1 VTPSLLDALG
11 CPYCGAVLFK
21 ESYYVR
27 CERDHRFRS
36 SLQRE
41 RVASGRSGP
50 RETGN
55 ALEVRSIQLRVIWH
69 ADRQEIGRLF
79 VFPLVDGE
87 GP

>member
-1 VTPSLLDALG
+1 MIPTLLDALG

-41 RVASGRSGP
+41 RSNGGSDGRE
-50 RETGN
+50 REN
-55 ALEVRSIQLRVIWH
+55 ALEVRSLQLRVIWH

-79 VFPLVDGE
+79 VFPLAEGE
-87 GP
+87 GS